1 MPGVRADS
9 DRDGRAGRRPGGACE
24 ARTGSVPRV
33 RRVKLEAAVDA
44 GGLGYRAVRERESM
58 AEAATARRA
67 QEVSKLA
74 EKANVGRDE
83 VSRVL
88 EAMRDGFELVEKT
101 PRVRPKPPVYTGS
114 MLERLEW
121 AIERH
126 REAIVKLEAVL
137 GAERVRAGV
146 K

>member
-1 MPGVRADS
+1 
-9 DRDGRAGRRPGGACE
+9 
-24 ARTGSVPRV
+24 
-33 RRVKLEAAVDA
+33 
-44 GGLGYRAVRERESM
+44 M